1 MDRKI
6 MDREIITAINLHNIN
21 MLERVLKNGADPNVK
36 FDNLSL
42 IDGETPLMYVLS
54 INNDSGHYEGF
65 AEVLLEN
72 GADPDIKNDEDNQT
86 ALMDMAYE
94 NNSNN
99 VLLLL
104 DYNADPNVRDY
115 DGDTA
120 LIYALK
126 GYINKYA
133 DFFIDDYD
141 DYDDDDDKSLDTL
154 SIEYLLEA
162 GSIID
167 YPKINQVIMEETY
180 DVLDN
185 LGENKKDIEIH
196 TNEIKR
202 NIYSVLQK
210 YDRYNP
216 YKRLSV
222 MSSLNPRLGVDSSL
236 NYLDHD
242 VLSRVANTR
251 YDPMLQRQ
259 NFLKTL
265 ENKRIADYVNDLNL
279 DQYGS
284 GKRSSSS
291 KRSSSKRSSSKR
303 SSSKRSSKKKTRSRK
318 YH

>member
-1 MDRKI
+1 
-6 MDREIITAINLHNIN
+6 MDREIINAIDLHNIN
-21 MLERVLKNGADPNVK
+21 MLERALKNGEDPNIK
-36 FDNLSL
+36 FNNLSL
-42 IDGETPLMYVLS
+42 VDGETALMYVLS
-54 INNDSGHYEGF
+54 GNNDFGYYEGF

-72 GADPDIKNDEDNQT
+72 GADPDIHNDQDLT

-115 DGDTA
+115 GGDTA

-141 DYDDDDDKSLDTL
+141 DYDDDDDDGKSLDTL

-167 YPKINQVIMEETY
+167 YSKINQVIMEETY
-180 DVLDN
+180 SVLDN
-185 LGENKKDIEIH
+185 LGENEKDIEIH

-222 MSSLNPRLGVDSSL
+222 MSSLNPRLGVDSPL

-259 NFLKTL
+259 KFLKTL
-265 ENKRIADYVNDLNL
+265 DNKKINKRIADYVNDLNL

-284 GKRSSSS
+284 GKRSS
-291 KRSSSKRSSSKR
+291 
-303 SSSKRSSKKKTRSRK
+303 KRSSKKKTRSRK
-318 YH
+318 YY

>member
-1 MDRKI
+1 MDNQ
-6 MDREIITAINLHNIN
+6 IITSINLHNIN

-72 GADPDIKNDEDNQT
+72 GADPDIKNDEGDQT

-104 DYNADPNVRDY
+104 DYNADPNIRDY

-141 DYDDDDDKSLDTL
+141 DDYDDDGKSLDKL

-222 MSSLNPRLGVDSSL
+222 MSSLNPRLGVDSPL

-259 NFLKTL
+259 KFLKTL
-265 ENKRIADYVNDLNL
+265 DNKKINKRIADYVNDLNL

-291 KRSSSKRSSSKR
+291 KRSSSKRSSRKH
-303 SSSKRSSKKKTRSRK
+303 SSNKKTKSRK
-318 YH
+318 YY

>member
-72 GADPDIKNDEDNQT
+72 GADPDIKNDEGDQT

-185 LGENKKDIEIH
+185 LGENEKDIEIH

-259 NFLKTL
+259 KFLKTL
-265 ENKRIADYVNDLNL
+265 DNKKINKRIADYVNDLNL

-291 KRSSSKRSSSKR
+291 KHSSN
-303 SSSKRSSKKKTRSRK
+303 KKTKSRK
-318 YH
+318 YY

>member
-1 MDRKI
+1 
-6 MDREIITAINLHNIN
+6 IITAINLHNIN

-115 DGDTA
+115 GGDTA

-185 LGENKKDIEIH
+185 LGENEKDIEIH

-202 NIYSVLQK
+202 NIY
-210 YDRYNP
+210 
-216 YKRLSV
+216 
-222 MSSLNPRLGVDSSL
+222 
-236 NYLDHD
+236 
-242 VLSRVANTR
+242 
-251 YDPMLQRQ
+251 
-259 NFLKTL
+259 
-265 ENKRIADYVNDLNL
+265 
-279 DQYGS
+279 
-284 GKRSSSS
+284 
-291 KRSSSKRSSSKR
+291 
-303 SSSKRSSKKKTRSRK
+303 
-318 YH
+318 

>member
-1 MDRKI
+1 MDN
-6 MDREIITAINLHNIN
+6 EIINAINLHNIN

-42 IDGETPLMYVLS
+42 IDGETPLMYVLN

-72 GADPDIKNDEDNQT
+72 GADPDIKNDEGDQT

-115 DGDTA
+115 GGDTA

-141 DYDDDDDKSLDTL
+141 DYDDDDDDDDKSLDTL

-167 YPKINQVIMEETY
+167 YSKINQVIMEETY

-185 LGENKKDIEIH
+185 LGENEKDIEIH

-222 MSSLNPRLGVDSSL
+222 MSSLNPRLGVDSPL

-259 NFLKTL
+259 KFLKTL

-284 GKRSSSS
+284 GKRSSS
-291 KRSSSKRSSSKR
+291 
-303 SSSKRSSKKKTRSRK
+303 KRSSKKKTRSRK

>member
-1 MDRKI
+1 MDG
-6 MDREIITAINLHNIN
+6 EIIRAIDLHNIN
-21 MLERVLKNGADPNVK
+21 MLERALKNGADPNIK
-36 FDNLSL
+36 FNNLSL
-42 IDGETPLMYVLS
+42 VDGETALMNVLS
-54 INNDSGHYEGF
+54 GNNDFGYYEGF

-72 GADPDIKNDEDNQT
+72 GADPDIHNDQDNQT

-115 DGDTA
+115 GGDTA

-133 DFFIDDYD
+133 DFFIYDYDD
-141 DYDDDDDKSLDTL
+141 DYDDDNGKSLDKL

-167 YPKINQVIMEETY
+167 YSKINQVIMEETY
-180 DVLDN
+180 SVLDN
-185 LGENKKDIEIH
+185 LGENEKDIEIH

-222 MSSLNPRLGVDSSL
+222 MSSLNPRLGIDSPL

-265 ENKRIADYVNDLNL
+265 DNKKINKRIADYVNDLNL

-284 GKRSSSS
+284 GKRSSS
-291 KRSSSKRSSSKR
+291 KRSSRKRSSN
-303 SSSKRSSKKKTRSRK
+303 KKTKSRK
-318 YH
+318 YY

>member
-1 MDRKI
+1 MDG
-6 MDREIITAINLHNIN
+6 EIIRAIDLHNIN
-21 MLERVLKNGADPNVK
+21 MLERALKNGADPNIK
-36 FDNLSL
+36 FNNLSL
-42 IDGETPLMYVLS
+42 VDGETALMNVLS
-54 INNDSGHYEGF
+54 GNNDFGYYEGF

-72 GADPDIKNDEDNQT
+72 GADPDIHNDQDNQT

-115 DGDTA
+115 GGDTA

-141 DYDDDDDKSLDTL
+141 DDYDDDNGKSLDKL

-167 YPKINQVIMEETY
+167 YSKINQVIMEETY
-180 DVLDN
+180 SVLDN
-185 LGENKKDIEIH
+185 LGENEKDIEIH

-222 MSSLNPRLGVDSSL
+222 MSSLNPRLGVDSPL

-265 ENKRIADYVNDLNL
+265 DNKKINKRIADYVNDLNL

-284 GKRSSSS
+284 GKRSRRS
-291 KRSSSKRSSSKR
+291 KRSSSKRSSN
-303 SSSKRSSKKKTRSRK
+303 KKTKSRK
-318 YH
+318 YY

>member
-1 MDRKI
+1 

-72 GADPDIKNDEDNQT
+72 GADPDIKNDEGDQT

-185 LGENKKDIEIH
+185 LGENEKDIEIH

-259 NFLKTL
+259 KFLKTL
-265 ENKRIADYVNDLNL
+265 DNKKINKRIADYVNDLNL

-291 KRSSSKRSSSKR
+291 KHSSN
-303 SSSKRSSKKKTRSRK
+303 KKTKSRK
-318 YH
+318 YY

>member
-1 MDRKI
+1 MN
-6 MDREIITAINLHNIN
+6 REIINAIDLHNIN
-21 MLERVLKNGADPNVK
+21 MLERALKNGEDPNIK
-36 FDNLSL
+36 FNNLSL
-42 IDGETPLMYVLS
+42 VDGETALMYVLS
-54 INNDSGHYEGF
+54 INNDSGYYEGF

-72 GADPDIKNDEDNQT
+72 GADPDIKNDEGDQT
-86 ALMDMAYE
+86 ALMNMAYE

-115 DGDTA
+115 GGDTA

-141 DYDDDDDKSLDTL
+141 DNDDNDDDGKSLDKL

-185 LGENKKDIEIH
+185 LGENEKDIEIH

-210 YDRYNP
+210 YDRYNQ

-222 MSSLNPRLGVDSSL
+222 MSSLNPRLGVDSPL

-251 YDPMLQRQ
+251 YDPMIQRQ
-259 NFLKTL
+259 KYLKTL
-265 ENKRIADYVNDLNL
+265 DNKKINKRIADYVNDLNL

-284 GKRSSSS
+284 GKRSSS
-291 KRSSSKRSSSKR
+291 KLSSSKRSSN
-303 SSSKRSSKKKTRSRK
+303 KKTKSRK
-318 YH
+318 YY

>member
-1 MDRKI
+1 MDN
-6 MDREIITAINLHNIN
+6 EIINAINLHNIN

-42 IDGETPLMYVLS
+42 VDGETPLMYVLS

-72 GADPDIKNDEDNQT
+72 GADPDIKNDEGDQT

-115 DGDTA
+115 GGDTA

-141 DYDDDDDKSLDTL
+141 YDDDYDDDGKSLDKL

-222 MSSLNPRLGVDSSL
+222 MSSLNPRLGVDSPL

-259 NFLKTL
+259 KFLKTL

-284 GKRSSSS
+284 GKRSSS
-291 KRSSSKRSSSKR
+291 
-303 SSSKRSSKKKTRSRK
+303 KRSSKKKTRSRK